1 MEKKDCKRIFN
12 IIKQYDSIVI
22 ARHMGPD
29 PDALGSQIVL
39 RDAIKDYFP
48 EKKVYAIGA
57 PTSKFKYLGT
67 LDKMNEEICSK
78 SLYIIVDT
86 PDRKRVDGPD
96 PKSFAYSI
104 KIDHHPFLE
113 RICEEEFIDDS
124 ASSVCQ
130 IIVELIY
137 STKFRMKKEFAEK
150 LFQGIVSDTNRFMF
164 AYTSAKTFYLVNKII
179 EEQHIDFTKLYEELY
194 MRPLNESR
202 FMGYIE
208 QNIIVEKSGF
218 AHIKLTSE
226 IIEKFKVDPASAGN
240 MINNLC
246 YIDQIK
252 VWAFFSEDNKNK
264 TVRVSVRSRDI
275 VINKVAEQFGGG
287 GHKFACGI
295 RLANMDEADKVIE
308 AYDGFCKKELNKE

>member
-1 MEKKDCKRIFN
+1 MEKKDCRNIFN
-12 IIKQYDSIVI
+12 IIKKYDSIVI

-29 PDALGSQIVL
+29 PDALASQIVL
-39 RDAIKDYFP
+39 RDTIRDTFP

-67 LDKMNEEICSK
+67 LDKMDEKICK
-78 SLYIIVDT
+78 DSLLIIVDT

-96 PKSFAYSI
+96 PESFAYSI

-113 RICEEEFIDDS
+113 KICVQEFIDDT

-137 STKFRMKKEFAEK
+137 NTKLKMKKEYAEK

-164 AYTSAKTFYLVNKII
+164 AYTTSKTFYLVNKLI
-179 EEQHIDFTKLYEELY
+179 EEEKIDFTKLYETLY

-226 IIEKFKVDPASAGN
+226 IIDKFKVDPASAGN

-246 YIDQIK
+246 YIDEIK

-275 VINKVAEQFGGG
+275 VINKLAEKFGGG

-295 RLANMDEADKVIE
+295 RLANMDSADEVIK
-308 AYDGFCKKELNKE
+308 AYDRLCMEQR

>member
-1 MEKKDCKRIFN
+1 MEKKDCRSIFN
-12 IIKQYDSIVI
+12 IIEKYDSIVI

-29 PDALGSQIVL
+29 PDALASQIVL
-39 RDAIKDYFP
+39 RDTIRDTFP

-67 LDKMNEEICSK
+67 LDKMDEEICK
-78 SLYIIVDT
+78 DSLLIIVDT
-86 PDRKRVDGPD
+86 PDRKRVDGPA
-96 PKSFAYSI
+96 PESFAYSI

-113 RICEEEFIDDS
+113 KICVQEFIDDT

-137 STKFRMKKEFAEK
+137 NTKLKMKKEYAEK

-164 AYTSAKTFYLVNKII
+164 AYTTSKTFYLVNKLI
-179 EEQHIDFTKLYEELY
+179 EEEKIDFTKLYETLY

-226 IIEKFKVDPASAGN
+226 IIDKFKVDPASAGN

-246 YIDQIK
+246 YIDEIK

-275 VINKVAEQFGGG
+275 VINKLAEKFGGG

-295 RLANMDEADKVIE
+295 RLANMDSADEVIK
-308 AYDGFCKKELNKE
+308 AYDRLCMEQR

>member
-1 MEKKDCKRIFN
+1 MEKKECRNIFN
-12 IIKQYDSIVI
+12 IIKKYDSIVI

-29 PDALGSQIVL
+29 PDALASQIVL
-39 RDAIKDYFP
+39 RDTIRDTFP
-48 EKKVYAIGA
+48 GKKVYAIGTPA
-57 PTSKFKYLGT
+57 SKFKYLGT
-67 LDKMNEEICSK
+67 LDKIDEEICK
-78 SLYIIVDT
+78 DSLLIVVDT
-86 PDRKRVDGPD
+86 PDRKRVDGPE
-96 PKSFAYSI
+96 PESFSYSI

-113 RICEEEFIDDS
+113 KICDEEFIDDS

-130 IIVELIY
+130 IIIELIY
-137 STKFRMKKEFAEK
+137 NTKLKMKKSYAEK

-164 AYTSAKTFYLVNKII
+164 AYTTSKTFYLVNKLI
-179 EEQHIDFTKLYEELY
+179 EEEKIDFTKLYETLY
-194 MRPLNESR
+194 MRPLNECR

-240 MINNLC
+240 IINNLC
-246 YIDQIK
+246 YIDEIK

-275 VINKVAEQFGGG
+275 VINKLAEKFGGG

-295 RLANMDEADKVIE
+295 RLANMDCADEVIK
-308 AYDGFCKKELNKE
+308 AYDKLCMEQR

>member
-1 MEKKDCKRIFN
+1 MEKKDCRSIFN
-12 IIKQYDSIVI
+12 IIKKYNSIVI

-29 PDALGSQIVL
+29 PDALASQIVL
-39 RDAIKDYFP
+39 RDTIRDTFP
-48 EKKVYAIGA
+48 EKKVYAVGA

-67 LDKMNEEICSK
+67 LDKIDEEICK
-78 SLYIIVDT
+78 DSLLIIVDT

-96 PKSFAYSI
+96 PESFAYSI

-113 RICEEEFIDDS
+113 KICEEEFIDDS

-137 STKFRMKKEFAEK
+137 STKLKMKKEYAEK

-164 AYTSAKTFYLVNKII
+164 AYTTSKTFYLVNKLI
-179 EEQHIDFTKLYEELY
+179 EEEKLDFTKLYETLY

-208 QNIIVEKSGF
+208 QNIVVEKSGF

-226 IIEKFKVDPASAGN
+226 IIDKFKVDPASAGN

-246 YIDQIK
+246 YIDEIK

-275 VINKVAEQFGGG
+275 VINKLAEEFGGG
-287 GHKFACGI
+287 GHKFACGM
-295 RLANMDEADKVIE
+295 RLANMDSADEVIE
-308 AYDGFCKKELNKE
+308 AYDKLCMEQR

>member
-1 MEKKDCKRIFN
+1 
-12 IIKQYDSIVI
+12 
-22 ARHMGPD
+22 MGPD
-29 PDALGSQIVL
+29 PDALASQIVL
-39 RDAIKDYFP
+39 RDTIRDTFP

-67 LDKMNEEICSK
+67 LDKMDEEICK
-78 SLYIIVDT
+78 DSLLIIVDT

-96 PKSFAYSI
+96 PESFAYSI

-113 RICEEEFIDDS
+113 KICVQEFIDDT

-137 STKFRMKKEFAEK
+137 NTKLKMKKEYAEK

-164 AYTSAKTFYLVNKII
+164 AYTTSKTFYLVNKLI
-179 EEQHIDFTKLYEELY
+179 EEEKIDFTKLYETLY

-226 IIEKFKVDPASAGN
+226 IIDKFKVDPASAGN

-246 YIDQIK
+246 YIDEIK

-275 VINKVAEQFGGG
+275 VINKLAEKFGGG

-295 RLANMDEADKVIE
+295 RLANMDSADEVIK
-308 AYDGFCKKELNKE
+308 AYDRLCMEQR

>member
-1 MEKKDCKRIFN
+1 MEKKDCRRIFN
-12 IIKQYDSIVI
+12 IIKQYDSIII
-22 ARHMGPD
+22 ARHVGPD
-29 PDALGSQIVL
+29 PDALASQIVL
-39 RDAIKDYFP
+39 RDAIKDIFP
-48 EKKVYAIGA
+48 NKNVYAIGA

-67 LDKMNEEICSK
+67 LDKCDESICPK
-78 SLYIIVDT
+78 SLLIIVDT
-86 PDRKRVDGPD
+86 PDKKRVDGPD
-96 PKSFAYSI
+96 PDIFKYSI

-113 RICEEEFIDDS
+113 SICKEEFIDDS
-124 ASSVCQ
+124 ASSVSQ

-137 STKFRMKKEFAEK
+137 NTKFQMKKEYAEK

-164 AYTSAKTFYLVNKII
+164 AYTTSKTFYLVNKLI
-179 EEQHIDFTKLYEELY
+179 EEQNIDFTKLYETLY

-208 QNIIVEKSGF
+208 QNIIVEESGF
-218 AHIKLTSE
+218 AHIKLNSE

-246 YIDQIK
+246 YIDEIK

-275 VINKVAEQFGGG
+275 VINKLAEEFGGG

-295 RLANMDEADKVIE
+295 RLANMECADEVIK
-308 AYDGFCKKELNKE
+308 AYDNLCKGKASL